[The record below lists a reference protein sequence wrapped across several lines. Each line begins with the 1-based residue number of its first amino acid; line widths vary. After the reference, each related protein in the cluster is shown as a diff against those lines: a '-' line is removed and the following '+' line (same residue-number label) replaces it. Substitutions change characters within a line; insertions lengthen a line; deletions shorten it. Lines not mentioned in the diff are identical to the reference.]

1 MNQLVSILRPF
12 SLPQRIA
19 FFSLCVATVAFRKAT
34 AGDLSGLPAALALA
48 GILIAVWHGAFD
60 GVLARPVLKPRF
72 GRHWMAVFVSG
83 YLLLGALVAM
93 LWWWKPQVALPLFL
107 LYSAWHF
114 GTEGTEWQPTLL
126 SSAVALCQ
134 GFVPI
139 AASCYWHPV
148 EVAAIFSPMLRT
160 AAPSAP
166 YLTAMAGAALL
177 PACAV
182 VFAFGLLRPRER
194 GVALVLTGLELLLFW
209 RVNPLLAFAIFFC
222 CWHTPEHL
230 AASSTSVSGRLSW
243 RTMRLQLRSGF
254 LPWLVS
260 LLFVAGLL
268 AAEGH
273 RLMAV
278 AASVF
283 LLLSALTVP
292 HMVLNELR
300 RRSFGV
306 RASSM
311 LRRAAHAG

>member
-1 MNQLVSILRPF
+1 MNRFASILRPF
-12 SLPQRIA
+12 SLPQRVA
-19 FFSLCVATVAFRKAT
+19 FFSLCIIPAAFRKT
-34 AGDLSGLPAALALA
+34 TPGDLSGISAALALA

-60 GVLARPVLKPRF
+60 GVLARPVLKPHF
-72 GRHWMAVFVSG
+72 GHRWMLVFVSG
-83 YLLLGALVAM
+83 YLLLGVLVAA

-114 GTEGTEWQPTLL
+114 GTEGTAWQPTPL

-148 EVAAIFSPMLRT
+148 EVAGIFSPMLGT
-160 AAPSAP
+160 AAPWAP
-166 YLTAMAGAALL
+166 RLAARAGAALL
-177 PACAV
+177 PSCAV
-182 VFAFGLLRPRER
+182 VVGCSLLRPREH
-194 GVALVLTGLELLLFW
+194 GASLVLTGLELLLFW
-209 RVNPLLAFAIFFC
+209 RANPLLAFAIFFC

-230 AASSTSVSGRLSW
+230 AASSTSASGRLSW

-254 LPWLVS
+254 WPWLVS
-260 LLFVAGLL
+260 LLFFAGLL

-292 HMVLNELR
+292 HMALNELR
-300 RRSFGV
+300 RRSHAG
-306 RASSM
+306 RASSL